1 MPVRPVKS
9 VSPASFAAFCRSAL
23 PCRGGHAL
31 RFERGAWQR
40 MLLILAGLLLG
51 SGAQAIGLGTLTV
64 SSGLSQP
71 FRGVIPIIV
80 NQDEEAGCAVLRPN
94 DADDLPGL
102 RDARLSVVEAG
113 GMTRLEI
120 SSFAPVTEPVLKL
133 SIRLGCSSQ
142 VTRSFMVLLDP
153 PVLFGGDAAPQLTVP
168 SVTPE
173 QPAVAAQLPTAQ
185 VAPAVPT
192 APVAGRGV
200 TSGQRATAAAPVAR
214 SRNVARN
221 QSKRAAPVAA
231 AKPAGDQLRLEGAA
245 KATQSTPPVAEQLRV
260 ESDRLRRELEGANQ
274 SINKSSHE
282 IELQRKVLELMRQSD
297 KLNLDLK
304 TMNEALRVAKEAP
317 AQRDW
322 LSWLLAGAAVLLV
335 VAVLAGLALALLW
348 WRRRRAEPEQEP
360 EQPWWTDREGMA
372 GDTGFAQFGGPI
384 TRMLDDSPAEGKAG
398 SKSPMVVEETSTKEA
413 LDHFRAPAANGG
425 QATPAAPDPDEQH
438 KATLDFLLPATLSDT
453 PATLQPTEVKTPKV
467 KAQPEAAL
475 RPALAHE
482 PPSPIHT
489 EKTHQGAAPIAPITA
504 HLELPVLVV
513 PAEQAPAQHR
523 AAPVN
528 APVNAPAAKPA
539 PEAESMNIEFGPI
552 DFAVAGSEPPAPPIL
567 FDEVIPDDAGTVP
580 AAVAAHT
587 GTQERLAQ
595 FAAVTA
601 QVDALIGSGDAARA
615 VALLRRYVLRD
626 ENIPTLM
633 WLQLLDLY
641 QRTDKRPVYDA
652 VADHFTRR
660 YARPVMAWDQ
670 TPADRAAQKH
680 LSECPEIGDAL
691 RADRGT
697 SAGLDM
703 LNALLCGKDQPD
715 AVVFN
720 AVLQRELLDLVKSYP
735 A

>member
-9 VSPASFAAFCRSAL
+9 VTPASFAAFCRSVL

-31 RFERGAWQR
+31 RLERGAWQR

-51 SGAQAIGLGTLTV
+51 SGAHAIGLGTLTV
-64 SSGLSQP
+64 NSGLSQP
-71 FRGVIPIIV
+71 FRGVIPLIV
-80 NQDEEAGCAVLRPN
+80 NGDEEAGCAVLRSN

-102 RDARLSVVEAG
+102 RDARLTVVEAG
-113 GMTRLEI
+113 GKSRLEI
-120 SSFAPVTEPVLKL
+120 STVAPVTEPALKL
-133 SIRLGCSSQ
+133 TVRLGCSSP

-153 PVLFGGDAAPQLTVP
+153 PVLFGRDDALQLALP
-168 SVTPE
+168 SPAPE
-173 QPAVAAQLPTAQ
+173 QPAVAAQLPAAQ

-192 APVAGRGV
+192 APVAGTGV
-200 TSGQRATAAAPVAR
+200 TSAQRATVAAPGAR
-214 SRNVARN
+214 SRNVTR
-221 QSKRAAPVAA
+221 SRTKRAAPVAA
-231 AKPAGDQLRLEGAA
+231 AKPTGDQLRLEGVGKAA
-245 KATQSTPPVAEQLRV
+245 QATPPGAEQLRV
-260 ESDRLRRELEGANQ
+260 EADRLRRELEVANQ

-282 IELQRKVLELMRQSD
+282 IELQRKVLELTRQSD
-297 KLNLDLK
+297 KLTLDLK

-317 AQRDW
+317 AQYDW
-322 LSWLLAGAAVLLV
+322 LSWLLAGVAVLLV

-348 WRRRRAEPEQEP
+348 WRRRRAEPEPEP
-360 EQPWWTDREGMA
+360 DQRWWTGREGMG
-372 GDTGFAQFGGPI
+372 GDTGFTQDGGPI
-384 TRMLDDSPAEGKAG
+384 TRMLDDSPAEGKAA
-398 SKSPMVVEETSTKEA
+398 SRSPMVVEETSTKEA
-413 LDHFRAPAANGG
+413 LDHFKTPAANGG
-425 QATPAAPDPDEQH
+425 QATPAAPEPDQEH
-438 KATLDFLLPATLSDT
+438 KETLDFLLPA
-453 PATLQPTEVKTPKV
+453 EVKAPEV
-467 KAQPEAAL
+467 KAQPQPAD
-475 RPALAHE
+475 RPALGHE
-482 PPSPIHT
+482 PQSLIHT
-489 EKTHQGAAPIAPITA
+489 KKLQQGVEPIAPIAA

-513 PAEQAPAQHR
+513 PAEEEKP
-523 AAPVN
+523 AAPVHVP
-528 APVNAPAAKPA
+528 ANAPAPKPA
-539 PEAESMNIEFGPI
+539 PEAASMNIDFGPI
-552 DFAVAGSEPPAPPIL
+552 DFAVAGSETPAPPIL
-567 FDEVIPDDAGTVP
+567 FDEVIPDEVGTVP
-580 AAVAAHT
+580 AAVAAHA

-641 QRTDKRPVYDA
+641 RRTDKRPVYDA

-691 RADRGT
+691 RAERGT

-703 LNALLCGKDQPD
+703 LNALLCGKDHPD

-720 AVLQRELLDLVKSYP
+720 AVLQRELLDLVRYRLASQVLARRY
-735 A
+735 